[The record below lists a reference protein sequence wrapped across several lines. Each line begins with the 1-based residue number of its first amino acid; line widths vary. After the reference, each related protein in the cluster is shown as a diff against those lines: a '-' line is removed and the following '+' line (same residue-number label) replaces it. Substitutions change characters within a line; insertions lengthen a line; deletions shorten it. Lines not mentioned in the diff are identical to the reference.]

1 MNKKLFTLLSVLVL
15 VSMALAACGPTAPT
29 ESATKLAV
37 GIVLPTKDEP
47 RWVQD
52 ETRFKD
58 ALTAAGYDVEILFS
72 QGDSAKEKAN
82 VESLITKG
90 VKVII
95 LTPQD
100 GAAAGAAA
108 EAARAAGVKVIS
120 YDRLIRDTDAVDFYV
135 TFDSISVGAAQAQYL
150 VDNAT
155 GTDNP
160 LYLYA
165 GAASDNN
172 AFLFFEGAWNV
183 LQPKIADGTFVI
195 KNSSEAIALQD
206 KATLTRDEQSAIIGQ
221 VTTNWDF
228 NTAKNLAEA
237 NLTAAAA
244 TDKGNVFILA
254 PNDGTAR
261 AIADAFGADKDV
273 TSYAVTGQDAEKASV
288 QYIIDGKQS
297 MTVFKDVRT
306 LVDDAIAAAVTF
318 VEGGTPKASNSYN
331 NGKVD
336 VPANPT
342 VVVTVTKE
350 NVQSALIDSGYYPAS
365 DFTGLDGASVPP
377 AATGSVEVFSWW
389 TGGGEAAGLEAMIGV
404 FGAQYPDIEFVNAA
418 VAGGAGTNA
427 RAVLAT
433 RLQAGDPPDSWQGH
447 AGQEL
452 IGTYVAGG
460 QIEPL
465 NDLYEAEGWLDVM
478 PETLIPLISNDG
490 SIYSVPVN
498 IHRANVLWYNPTV
511 LADNGVEVPT
521 TMDEWFSAM
530 DTLQAA
536 GVQPLALGEQWTKMH
551 LLETVLLGTLGADAY
566 NGLWDGTTDWA
577 SPEVKTALDNYA
589 KVLTYAN
596 SDSSSL
602 SWQDAAQ
609 LVINGDA
616 AFNVMGDWAEGY
628 FRELGKAP
636 NTDYGWAATPGS
648 DGVFQFLS
656 DSFVLAVGAPDAEA
670 ATAWLKI
677 AGSKEGQEAFN
688 PVKGSIC
695 ARTDCDKSLFGVYLQ
710 SAMDDWSSNIVVGSL
725 THGVV
730 ANDSW
735 KTEIDTALG
744 LYIADGN
751 VEGFQTA
758 LVAACASSGPCK

>member
-1 MNKKLFTLLSVLVL
+1 MNKKLFALLSILVIA
-15 VSMALAACGPTAPT
+15 SMALAACGAAEPTV
-29 ESATKLAV
+29 SATKLAV

-100 GAAAGAAA
+100 GSAAGAAA

-155 GTDNP
+155 GTGNP

-195 KNSSEAIALQD
+195 KNSSEAVALQD
-206 KATLTRDEQSAIIGQ
+206 KATLTRDEQAAIIGQ

-228 NTAKNLAEA
+228 NTAKNLAES

-244 TDKGNVFILA
+244 ADKGNVFILA

-261 AIADAFGADKDV
+261 AIADAFGADSDV

-318 VEGGTPKASNSYN
+318 VEGKTPEATNSYN
-331 NGKVD
+331 NGKID

-342 VVVTVTKE
+342 VVVTVTKD

-365 DFTGLDGASVPP
+365 DFTGL
-377 AATGSVEVFSWW
+377 
-389 TGGGEAAGLEAMIGV
+389 
-404 FGAQYPDIEFVNAA
+404 
-418 VAGGAGTNA
+418 
-427 RAVLAT
+427 
-433 RLQAGDPPDSWQGH
+433 
-447 AGQEL
+447 
-452 IGTYVAGG
+452 
-460 QIEPL
+460 
-465 NDLYEAEGWLDVM
+465 
-478 PETLIPLISNDG
+478 
-490 SIYSVPVN
+490 
-498 IHRANVLWYNPTV
+498 
-511 LADNGVEVPT
+511 
-521 TMDEWFSAM
+521 
-530 DTLQAA
+530 
-536 GVQPLALGEQWTKMH
+536 K
-551 LLETVLLGTLGADAY
+551 
-566 NGLWDGTTDWA
+566 
-577 SPEVKTALDNYA
+577 
-589 KVLTYAN
+589 
-596 SDSSSL
+596 
-602 SWQDAAQ
+602 
-609 LVINGDA
+609 
-616 AFNVMGDWAEGY
+616 
-628 FRELGKAP
+628 
-636 NTDYGWAATPGS
+636 
-648 DGVFQFLS
+648 
-656 DSFVLAVGAPDAEA
+656 
-670 ATAWLKI
+670 
-677 AGSKEGQEAFN
+677 
-688 PVKGSIC
+688 
-695 ARTDCDKSLFGVYLQ
+695 
-710 SAMDDWSSNIVVGSL
+710 
-725 THGVV
+725 
-730 ANDSW
+730 
-735 KTEIDTALG
+735 
-744 LYIADGN
+744 
-751 VEGFQTA
+751 
-758 LVAACASSGPCK
+758 